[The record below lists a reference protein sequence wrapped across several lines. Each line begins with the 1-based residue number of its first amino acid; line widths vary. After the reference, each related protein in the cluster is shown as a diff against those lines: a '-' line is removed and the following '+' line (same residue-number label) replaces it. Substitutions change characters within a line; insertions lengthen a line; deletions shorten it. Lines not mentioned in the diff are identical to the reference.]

1 MTLQATFKCLVC
13 RRDRRGTAANHA
25 LRICSPA
32 CWRKIA
38 DGPPCRAC
46 GRSMPRTIQ
55 QAYQQEAQPS
65 PFPGRNFCSSYCRE
79 AYRVRRANEAQREA
93 ERKARRLNR
102 LCRICDAK
110 IPPARIERW
119 PNVRTCS
126 PDCSAENRRAIVR
139 AAVARHYRRQRKGA
153 APAGAASGRLARRG
167 GLVAAPL
174 DGSGAEG
181 LDA

>member
-1 MTLQATFKCLVC
+1 MTLQAIFKCLVC
-13 RRDRRGTAANHA
+13 RRDRRGMAVNHA

-55 QAYQQEAQPS
+55 QAYQQGAQPS

-110 IPPARIERW
+110 ILPARIERW

-139 AAVARHYRRQRKGA
+139 AAVARHYRRQRRGA
-153 APAGAASGRLARRG
+153 RMPAPPAGGRARKG
-167 GLVAAPL
+167 GIVAAPL
-174 DGSGAEG
+174 NRSGVKG